1 MQIERNV
8 TFCRVSTAPRS
19 VVFLSLYYTIHTY
32 CYIPLSHLQEIS
44 EKFYRQNVFGFS
56 LDHQKLVCYEELYM
70 NDTDGVFSIL
80 RLKPQPLKIKN
91 I

>member
-8 TFCRVSTAPRS
+8 TFCRLSTAPRS

-44 EKFYRQNVFGFS
+44 ESFYKQNVIGFS

-70 NDTDGVFSIL
+70 NDTDGVFSIP
-80 RLKPQPLKIKN
+80 RQKPWALKSKN
-91 I
+91 M